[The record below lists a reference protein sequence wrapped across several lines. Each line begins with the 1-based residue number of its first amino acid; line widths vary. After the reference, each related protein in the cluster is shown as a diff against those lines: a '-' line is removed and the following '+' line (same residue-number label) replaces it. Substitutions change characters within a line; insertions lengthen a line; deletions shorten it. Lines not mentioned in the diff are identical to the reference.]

1 MRLVA
6 LLGGDRGLTEPEDTR
21 STPENTRPAI
31 AVDLSRLRPLEI
43 VLLSRYASESSTDG
57 FPAIDA
63 CCEDIQRQLREL
75 PRTNL
80 PFARKVYRTFAMST
94 CPADRLII
102 GFNLGGMTR
111 ADHDTGLA
119 LWSQLV
125 RDEHPVVRRDV
136 YEQIQRHF
144 DDPAQ
149 PPESGLAKEGLR
161 LEEAE
166 QLRDAFIRAQYAA
179 GQYVVE
185 RTVVAEALEQAT
197 ASFRS
202 FGRV

>member
-6 LLGGDRGLTEPEDTR
+6 LADSELREPEDTR
-21 STPENTRPAI
+21 STAEHPRPAI

-75 PRTNL
+75 PRTDL

-94 CPADRLII
+94 HPADRLIV
-102 GFNLGGMTR
+102 GFNLRGMTL
-111 ADHDTGLA
+111 ADHDTGFA

-144 DDPAQ
+144 DNPARS
-149 PPESGLAKEGLR
+149 PESALAEEGLR
-161 LEEAE
+161 LDEAE

-179 GQYVVE
+179 GQYVVA
-185 RTVVAEALEQAT
+185 RTVVADALEQAT
-197 ASFRS
+197 NSFRS
-202 FGRV
+202 FGTV